1 MARNRRVFPFFLD
14 GGVQEVSYGASD
26 TTASWDGTSS
36 YVEILTE
43 ATSTPTF
50 TIGVTDTYG
59 KPIEHGTILVVRNV
73 QTGGAKTVTVDWS
86 DEFTDGS
93 QGQEVD
99 LIQEGSGV
107 MLLFKSPSSS
117 NKKGE
122 WVNLTS
128 DTDKTDQGAD
138 LNVLGDLHVKG
149 ALKLSSTSL
158 QTATGNN
165 TATALDVTSNKAVI
179 FVTSTA
185 SGQGINL
192 TNPIDDG
199 VVRIVNVSTNDVTVY
214 PDGTDR
220 TTIDDGPSI
229 DVVAGGTLE
238 LYFPALSDESS
249 NIIVFNN
256 QA

>member
-26 TTASWDGTSS
+26 TTASWNGTSS
-36 YVEILTE
+36 YVEILTA

-50 TIGVTDTYG
+50 TIGITDNYG
-59 KPIEHGTILVVRNV
+59 KPIEHGTLIVVRNV
-73 QTGGAKTVTVDWS
+73 QTGGETVTVDWS

-107 MLLFKSPSSS
+107 MLLFKGPSPS

-128 DTDKTDQGAD
+128 DTDKTDQSAD
-138 LNVLGDLHVKG
+138 LNVLGDLNVKG
-149 ALKLSSTSL
+149 AFKLSSTVL
-158 QTATGNN
+158 QTATGSNS
-165 TATALDVTSNKAVI
+165 TATALDVEVSKPVI
-179 FVTSTA
+179 FVTST
-185 SGQGINL
+185 GPDQGINL
-192 TNPIDDG
+192 IDPVDDA
-199 VVRIVNVSTNDVTVY
+199 VTRVVNVSANDVTLY

-220 TTIDDGPSI
+220 TTIDGGPSI
-229 DVVAGGTLE
+229 DVVAGGSVE
-238 LYFPALSDESS
+238 LYFPTIATESS

-256 QA
+256 QG